1 MTSTP
6 RASVDTSTVESAP
19 SVSASDAG
27 SSVAASVSWTSAASE
42 AFSVVASELA
52 PQAVANND
60 RQASSTASVRRE
72 GREIMGG
79 DGSSTI
85 STP

>member
-6 RASVDTSTVESAP
+6 RASVDTSTVEATS
-19 SVSASDAG
+19 SASGAG
-27 SSVAASVSWTSAASE
+27 SSVATSVSWTSAASE

-60 RQASSTASVRRE
+60 REASSTASVRRE

-85 STP
+85 STN